1 MIITSD
7 AVNTSDDRA
16 VAEVLHEVY
25 AAWASGDA
33 DAFVTPYTE
42 HATAVL
48 PGSYLQGK
56 DTIRST
62 MAAGFAGPLHG
73 SRGVHQVQSIRFP
86 GADTAIV
93 ISKGGIVYAG
103 QTGTAAE
110 TRSVETWVLSRQD
123 GTWRIEAFHNSP
135 ENTA

>member
-1 MIITSD
+1 MIMTSD

-25 AAWASGDA
+25 AAWASDDA

-48 PGSYLQGK
+48 PGPYLQGK

-62 MAAGFAGPLHG
+62 MAAGFVSHTSPARSTAPEA
-73 SRGVHQVQSIRFP
+73 SIRCRASGSP
-86 GADTAIV
+86 AL
-93 ISKGGIVYAG
+93 
-103 QTGTAAE
+103 
-110 TRSVETWVLSRQD
+110 TRLS
-123 GTWRIEAFHNSP
+123 
-135 ENTA
+135 

>member
-1 MIITSD
+1 MTSNPTR
-7 AVNTSDDRA
+7 ANDDSA
-16 VAEVLHEVY
+16 VAAVLDEVY
-25 AAWASGDA
+25 AAWAAGDA
-33 DAFVTPYTE
+33 DAFVAPYAE

-48 PGSYLQGK
+48 PGSYLQDK
-56 DTIRST
+56 EAIRTT
-62 MAAGFAGPLHG
+62 MAEGFTGPLRG
-73 SRGVHQVQSIRFP
+73 SKGLHQVQSIRFP

>member
-1 MIITSD
+1 
-7 AVNTSDDRA
+7 
-16 VAEVLHEVY
+16 
-25 AAWASGDA
+25 
-33 DAFVTPYTE
+33 
-42 HATAVL
+42 
-48 PGSYLQGK
+48 
-56 DTIRST
+56 
-62 MAAGFAGPLHG
+62 
-73 SRGVHQVQSIRFP
+73 
-86 GADTAIV
+86 V

>member
-62 MAAGFAGPLHG
+62 MAAGFAGWPDELTVLV
-73 SRGVHQVQSIRFP
+73 RAP
-86 GADTAIV
+86 GAPLRPGEHVQPASSCQLV
-93 ISKGGIVYAG
+93 
-103 QTGTAAE
+103 AE
-110 TRSVETWVLSRQD
+110 HRMHVASSVHDGSGNLVAPGLVSESRCM
-123 GTWRIEAFHNSP
+123 P
-135 ENTA
+135 

>member
-1 MIITSD
+1 MTSD

-25 AAWASGDA
+25 AAWASGHA

-62 MAAGFAGPLHG
+62 MAAGFAGDHG
-73 SRGVHQVQSIRFP
+73 RRASPARSTAPEASIRCRASGSP
-86 GADTAIV
+86 AL
-93 ISKGGIVYAG
+93 
-103 QTGTAAE
+103 
-110 TRSVETWVLSRQD
+110 TRLS
-123 GTWRIEAFHNSP
+123 
-135 ENTA
+135 

>member
-1 MIITSD
+1 MTSD

-62 MAAGFAGPLHG
+62 MAAGFAARSTAPEA
-73 SRGVHQVQSIRFP
+73 SIRCRASGSP
-86 GADTAIV
+86 AL
-93 ISKGGIVYAG
+93 
-103 QTGTAAE
+103 
-110 TRSVETWVLSRQD
+110 TRLS
-123 GTWRIEAFHNSP
+123 
-135 ENTA
+135 

>member
-1 MIITSD
+1 MTSD

-25 AAWASGDA
+25 AAWASGHA

-62 MAAGFAGPLHG
+62 MAAGFARARSTAPEA
-73 SRGVHQVQSIRFP
+73 SIRCRASGSP
-86 GADTAIV
+86 AL
-93 ISKGGIVYAG
+93 
-103 QTGTAAE
+103 
-110 TRSVETWVLSRQD
+110 TRLS
-123 GTWRIEAFHNSP
+123 
-135 ENTA
+135 

>member
-1 MIITSD
+1 MIMTSD

-16 VAEVLHEVY
+16 VAEVLDEVY

-48 PGSYLQGK
+48 PGPYLQGK

-62 MAAGFAGPLHG
+62 MAAGFVSHTLRRPAPRLQRRP
-73 SRGVHQVQSIRFP
+73 S
-86 GADTAIV
+86 GAAHPV
-93 ISKGGIVYAG
+93 P
-103 QTGTAAE
+103 Q
-110 TRSVETWVLSRQD
+110 R
-123 GTWRIEAFHNSP
+123 
-135 ENTA
+135 

>member
-1 MIITSD
+1 MTSD

-16 VAEVLHEVY
+16 VAEVLDEVY

-86 GADTAIV
+86 SADTAIV

-103 QTGTAAE
+103 QTGTAA
-110 TRSVETWVLSRQD
+110 RRAVSR
-123 GTWRIEAFHNSP
+123 TPVCWPARW
-135 ENTA
+135 